1 MSYPGRRIAFG
12 LLLPVLLLAGAL
24 PLAASPRARMLA
36 PEDGAEL
43 VAGSVAVVQWEE
55 APPGA
60 VEWEAFLSVDGGR
73 TYPLR
78 VTPHLD
84 LSIRRFA
91 FQVPA
96 FPTRSARV
104 LLRFGDERR
113 EVEVE
118 TPQRFSIAARGG
130 SSAWNPAQR
139 IALSRGEKA
148 RPGEEGVVFWVH
160 GTRDGGGL
168 RQVAAVPVPLSLLAV
183 EDASLFVLPLFWP
196 ARDRVSLPAPTAE
209 GELIAAIPQSGGNE
223 RFSRALAAAPI
234 RLLIHRFNE

>member
-1 MSYPGRRIAFG
+1 MFHFCRRIACG
-12 LLLPVLLLAGAL
+12 LLLAFLAGAS
-24 PLAASPRARMLA
+24 PLAAAPRAHLLA
-36 PEDGAEL
+36 PADGAEL
-43 VAGSVAVVQWEE
+43 VAGSVAVVEWEE

-60 VEWEAFLSVDGGR
+60 EEWEAFLSLDGGE

-78 VTPHLD
+78 VTPHLN

-91 FQVPA
+91 FQVPPL
-96 FPTRSARV
+96 PTRSARV

-118 TPQRFSIAARGG
+118 TPQRFSILAGP
-130 SSAWNPAQR
+130 SSWSPTQR

-160 GTRDGGGL
+160 GARDGSGL
-168 RQVAAVPVPLSLLAV
+168 RQVAAVPISLSLHSV
-183 EDASLFVLPLFWP
+183 EEPSLLLLPLFWP
-196 ARDRVSLPAPTAE
+196 ARERAALPVPAVE
-209 GELIAAIPQSGGNE
+209 GEP
-223 RFSRALAAAPI
+223 LAAVPPRAGEEESLLAAVPVPV

>member
-1 MSYPGRRIAFG
+1 MFHRGRRIAFG
-12 LLLPVLLLAGAL
+12 PLLAVLLLAGAL
-24 PLAASPRARMLA
+24 PLSASPRARMLA
-36 PEDGAEL
+36 PQDGAEL

-91 FQVPA
+91 FQVPPL
-96 FPTRSARV
+96 PTRSARV

-118 TPQRFSIAARGG
+118 TPQRFSIAAG
-130 SSAWNPAQR
+130 SSAAWNPAR

-160 GTRDGGGL
+160 GARDGSGL
-168 RQVAAVPVPLSLLAV
+168 RQVAASPISLSLRSV
-183 EDASLFVLPLFWP
+183 DQSSLFLLPLFWP
-196 ARDRVSLPAPTAE
+196 ARDRVSLPAPALE
-209 GELIAAIPQSGGNE
+209 GELIAAAPPRGEEESP
-223 RFSRALAAAPI
+223 RAPATAPI

>member
-1 MSYPGRRIAFG
+1 MSHPGRRIALG
-12 LLLPVLLLAGAL
+12 LLLPLLLLAGAL
-24 PLAASPRARMLA
+24 PLTAAPRARLLA

-43 VAGSVAVVQWEE
+43 VAGSFAVVQWEE

-60 VEWEAFLSVDGGR
+60 EEWEAFLSLDGGR

-84 LSIRRFA
+84 LSIRRFV
-91 FQVPA
+91 FQVPPL
-96 FPTRSARV
+96 PTRAARV

-118 TPQRFSIAARGG
+118 TPQRFSIAAG
-130 SSAWNPAQR
+130 SAAAWRPTR

-160 GTRDGGGL
+160 GARDGSGL
-168 RQVAAVPVPLSLLAV
+168 QQVAASPVSLSLRSV
-183 EDASLFVLPLFWP
+183 EESSLFLLPLFWP
-196 ARDRVSLPAPTAE
+196 ARDRVSLPAPAVE
-209 GELIAAIPQSGGNE
+209 GELIAAVPPPGGNE
-223 RFSRALAAAPI
+223 ESSPAPAKASV

>member
-1 MSYPGRRIAFG
+1 MSHSGRRIALG
-12 LLLPVLLLAGAL
+12 LLLAVLAGAP
-24 PLAASPRARMLA
+24 PLAAVPRAHLLA
-36 PEDGAEL
+36 PADGAEL

-60 VEWEAFLSVDGGR
+60 EEWEAFLSLDGGK

-78 VTPHLD
+78 VTPHLN

-91 FQVPA
+91 FQVPPL
-96 FPTRSARV
+96 PTRSARV

-118 TPQRFSIAARGG
+118 TPQRFSIVPG
-130 SSAWNPAQR
+130 SSSWSPAQR
-139 IALSRGEKA
+139 LALSRGEKA

-160 GTRDGGGL
+160 GARDGSGL
-168 RQVAAVPVPLSLLAV
+168 RQVAAAPISLSLRGVARS
-183 EDASLFVLPLFWP
+183 SLLPLPLFWP
-196 ARDRVSLPAPTAE
+196 ARERVVLPAPDME
-209 GELIAAIPQSGGNE
+209 GERLAFLPPRVGDEESL
-223 RFSRALAAAPI
+223 LAAAPAPV